1 MSDWEDDDDWDKSD
15 DDLDERL
22 GLTAKKEAPPTFDDE
37 EEDLAIIEKNKKDKE
52 VNAKLKTKGNA
63 LAEKKR
69 LEQERKAEEEL
80 ARKVMELE
88 LERESKMTPE
98 ERKLLARER
107 EEAAAAEQV
116 GDLFGGVDDNKKSVV
131 SNKSED
137 KLVLK
142 DYKDYLK
149 HARNTATAMKSNG
162 KIHLTAAFFK
172 ECIQQSK
179 DVLDDD
185 AVGDLIKTLNV
196 IKNEKVAAAKKK
208 VKGQAQKAKKDKAAE
223 ARAKKIHEETFG
235 DSNMYDQYDDY
246 ADDYE
251 DDFF

>member
-1 MSDWEDDDDWDKSD
+1 MSDWEDDDDWDNSD

-22 GLTAKKEAPPTFDDE
+22 GLTKKEAPPIFDDE
-37 EEDLAIIEKNKKDKE
+37 EEDLALIEKNKKDKE
-52 VNAKLKTKGNA
+52 TTAKLKTKGNA
-63 LAEKKR
+63 LAEKKK

-88 LERESKMTPE
+88 LERESKMTPAE
-98 ERKLLARER
+98 LTLLARER

-116 GDLFGGVDDNKKSVV
+116 GDLFGGVDDNRKKSVA
-131 SNKSED
+131 STSED
-137 KLVLK
+137 KLDLK

-149 HARNTATAMKSNG
+149 HARTTATAMKNNG

-208 VKGQAQKAKKDKAAE
+208 VKGQAQKSKKDKVAE
-223 ARAKKIHEETFG
+223 AKAKKIHEDTFG
-235 DSNMYDQYDDY
+235 DSNIHDQYDDY
-246 ADDYE
+246 ADEYE